1 MRGTTLNV
9 NILLFSS
16 HASIPKVFLFRSK
29 KNLSNTYIFE
39 YRSTLYN
46 NTVWVLPLGAQIL
59 GTQSS
64 RVPVGNTQKNPKF

>member
-1 MRGTTLNV
+1 MQ
-9 NILLFSS
+9 ILYFLALIQVFL
-16 HASIPKVFLFRSK
+16 IFFLFRSK

-39 YRSTLYN
+39 YRSTFYN

>member
-1 MRGTTLNV
+1 MQILYFLALIQVFLN
-9 NILLFSS
+9 F
-16 HASIPKVFLFRSK
+16 FLFRSK

-39 YRSTLYN
+39 YRSTFYN